1 MIIKY
6 GKAVDMKKLN
16 RDLDAIRE
24 NIEIARTDSERFYC
38 VSDCK
43 FPPQCRI
50 CGGGA
55 KHFVQIHKRYDYYEC
70 NECGTVFLQNLP
82 NIKKCIAIKKKL
94 RMGIYT

>member
-50 CGGGA
+50 CGGG
-55 KHFVQIHKRYDYYEC
+55 QSILYRYIRDMIITNVMNAELCFFKIYPILK
-70 NECGTVFLQNLP
+70 NV
-82 NIKKCIAIKKKL
+82 L
-94 RMGIYT
+94 R